1 MAQIPK
7 EQQTAF
13 QRWEMKSFGDFR
25 PSAVAAREAEAA
37 AAAAAAPP
45 EEPAEDPYTE
55 PDGGPDGEPY
65 GEPEAP
71 PPDYPTEE
79 ELAAIRE
86 EARIHGYD
94 HGYAAG
100 HAEGQADAIALGKEA
115 SDQEL
120 APLRE
125 IAGNFSRALQ
135 DADQLIASDVLELAL
150 HLAKGMLKQA
160 LHVKPELILPIV
172 REAIEYLPVL
182 QQPALLM
189 LNPEDAKTVRAG
201 IGEELDKGGWRVIDD
216 AQVAR
221 GGCKIDTASNQIDAQ
236 VAARWQRLAHALGKN
251 VDWLD

>member
-37 AAAAAAPP
+37 AEAAAAPP
-45 EEPAEDPYTE
+45 PEELAEELYA
-55 PDGGPDGEPY
+55 
-65 GEPEAP
+65 EPEAP

-100 HAEGQADAIALGKEA
+100 HAEGHADAIALGKEA
-115 SDQEL
+115 TDQEL

-125 IAGNFSRALQ
+125 LAGNFSNALQ
-135 DADQLIASDVLELAL
+135 DADQLIAADILELAL

-189 LNPEDAKTVRAG
+189 LNPDDAKTVRAG

-216 AQVAR
+216 AQVGR
-221 GGCKIDTASNQIDAQ
+221 GGCKIDTATNQIDAQ
-236 VAARWQRLAHALGKN
+236 AAARWQRLAHALGKN
-251 VDWLD
+251 VEWLD